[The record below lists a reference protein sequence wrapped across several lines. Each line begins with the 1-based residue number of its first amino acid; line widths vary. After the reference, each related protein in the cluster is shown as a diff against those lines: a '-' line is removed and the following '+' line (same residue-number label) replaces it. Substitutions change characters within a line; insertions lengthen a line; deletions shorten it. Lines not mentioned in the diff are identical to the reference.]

1 VAKDTTDQTTA
12 PEAEVTAPRVASF
25 ELDDLP
31 KVSTV
36 PPKYDADLLAQY
48 VSLIEA
54 GKAAGDGQHYESA
67 KEARSAANS
76 IKRSLRK
83 FVETSTRIRVWQ
95 TDEGWMFALLENT
108 VPLTGSAAAARAN
121 KAS

>member
-1 VAKDTTDQTTA
+1 VAKDTTAETT
-12 PEAEVTAPRVASF
+12 AEVTAPRVASF

-54 GKAAGDGQHYESA
+54 GKAAGDGVAYGSQ

-83 FVETSTRIRVWQ
+83 FVDTSTRIRVWQ
-95 TDEGWMFALLENT
+95 TEEGFMFALLENT
-108 VPLTGSAAAARAN
+108 VPLTGSAAAAAAN
-121 KAS
+121 KAR